1 MDLDTIAAKLGE
13 RMAGSGFSRTAKVD
27 FKGEGTILI
36 DGESV
41 SVGDGEAD
49 CTVTMSSRVFEDIV
63 SGDTSPTAAF
73 MTGKMKVEGDMGA
86 AMALSQAL

>member
-1 MDLDTIAAKLGE
+1 MDLDTIARKIGE
-13 RMAGSGFSRTAKVD
+13 RMAGSGFSHSAKLD

-41 SVGDGEAD
+41 STGEGEAD
-49 CTVTMSSRVFEDIV
+49 CTVIMSKQVFEDIV

-86 AMALSQAL
+86 AMALAQAL